1 MKVMTGKAK
10 QPSVLPA
17 IVLSIRSGED
27 PKLIETDAIIG
38 KADFLLE
45 ILMVPDR
52 GAPLGVGFKVT
63 VTNVKSGAEVV
74 SLYTDA
80 IPQMQQ
86 QPSHYV
92 ITESGFE
99 KRQPRAQ
106 ASVADVGVALA
117 RQAMQSMGPRIGN
130 DTTK

>member
-1 MKVMTGKAK
+1 
-10 QPSVLPA
+10 
-17 IVLSIRSGED
+17 
-27 PKLIETDAIIG
+27 
-38 KADFLLE
+38 
-45 ILMVPDR
+45 VPDR